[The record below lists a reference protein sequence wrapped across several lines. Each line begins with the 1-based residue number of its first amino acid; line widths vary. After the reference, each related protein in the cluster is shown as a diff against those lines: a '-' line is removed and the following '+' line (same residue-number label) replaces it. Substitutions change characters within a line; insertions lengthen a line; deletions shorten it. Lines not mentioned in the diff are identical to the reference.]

1 MQVVVVLVCLVLLE
15 VLPILVLLVLL
26 VLGER
31 TLRAGVHGVTV
42 MVTADGDIWPALA
55 GEVMAARC
63 QPEISGFTG
72 FQVL

>member
-15 VLPILVLLVLL
+15 VLPILVLLVL